1 MTSQL
6 DTFEAELLQEL
17 RSTVATR
24 SQQRR
29 SPKAHSPHRFI
40 RRSGLAAGAAAAA
53 AVAVVFVPGVLADP
67 AYAVSNGPQGT
78 IEVQVNRLEDAAGL
92 QHALAQRGV
101 KANVQ
106 YLGIEKKCTLGRYQD
121 APDSAPDSSTMFSV
135 GGNGI
140 TARIDGRDV
149 AHGETVVIA
158 ASRISNGIYAEVG
171 IAKGPVRACHPVS
184 LSPADFPH

>member
-24 SQQRR
+24 SQQHRY
-29 SPKAHSPHRFI
+29 PKAHSPRRFI
-40 RRSGLAAGAAAAA
+40 RRTGLAAGVAAAA
-53 AVAVVFVPGVLADP
+53 AVATVVVLPGVLADP
-67 AYAVSNGPQGT
+67 AYAVTNGPQGT

-92 QHALAQRGV
+92 QHALDQHGV

-106 YLGIEKKCTLGRYQD
+106 YLGFKKKCTSGRYQD
-121 APDSAPDSSTMFSV
+121 AHSAPDSSTMFSV
-135 GGNGI
+135 GSDGI
-140 TARIDGRDV
+140 TARIDRRDV

-158 ASRISNGIYAEVG
+158 ASRIPNGFAAEVG
-171 IAKGPVRACHPVS
+171 IAKGPVRACHPIP